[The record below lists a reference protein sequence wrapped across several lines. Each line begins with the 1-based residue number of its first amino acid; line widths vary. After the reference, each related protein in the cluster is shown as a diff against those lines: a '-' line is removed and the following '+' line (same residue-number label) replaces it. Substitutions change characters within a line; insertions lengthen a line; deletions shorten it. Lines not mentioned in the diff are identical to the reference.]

1 MKILNPR
8 GSERYTISGITL
20 YASTYLKYNV
30 EKRFVDALKD
40 EFSQNDIVYDIV
52 MSITSEFGDDYN
64 IEEMIKTLESFYDRP
79 LKMQEIESFIEAYN
93 DYQNLYGS
101 AGAYPQKYRKE

>member
-8 GSERYTISGITL
+8 NSERYTINGITL
-20 YASTYLKYNV
+20 YASTYLRHEV

-40 EFSQNDIVYDIV
+40 EFSQTDIVYDIV

-64 IEEMIKTLESFYDRP
+64 IEGMIKTLESFYSRP
-79 LKMQEIESFIEAYN
+79 LTMQEIESFIEAYN
-93 DYQNLYGS
+93 DYQN
-101 AGAYPQKYRKE
+101 

>member
-1 MKILNPR
+1 MKILNPKNT
-8 GSERYTISGITL
+8 ELYTIGGITL
-20 YASTYLKYNV
+20 HASTYLKHKV

-40 EFSQNDIVYDIV
+40 EFSQTDIVYDIV

-64 IEEMIKTLESFYDRP
+64 IEEMIKTLESFYNRP

-93 DYQNLYGS
+93 DYQN
-101 AGAYPQKYRKE
+101 

>member
-1 MKILNPR
+1 MEILNPR
-8 GSERYTISGITL
+8 NTGTYTINGITL
-20 YASTYLKYNV
+20 HSSTYLKHKV

-93 DYQNLYGS
+93 DYQNN
-101 AGAYPQKYRKE
+101 